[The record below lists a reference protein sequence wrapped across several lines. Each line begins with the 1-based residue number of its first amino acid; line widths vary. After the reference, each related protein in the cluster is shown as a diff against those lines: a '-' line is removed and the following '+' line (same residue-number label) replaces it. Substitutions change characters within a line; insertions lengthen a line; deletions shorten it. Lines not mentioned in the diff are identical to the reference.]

1 MNKKKSIVFSKP
13 KEALFKYYNLERSI
27 RLVTP
32 KVYEVE
38 VIEEC
43 EQQYK
48 IRLLNSISGYKK
60 GDTIWVNKSDIIFPK
75 NNNLES

>member
-1 MNKKKSIVFSKP
+1 MSKKDVIVFSKP

-38 VIEEC
+38 VIGEY
-43 EQQYK
+43 EQKYK
-48 IRLLNSISGYKK
+48 IKLLNSISSHKK

-75 NNNLES
+75 S